1 MVFINLFC
9 WKKIVGAQSSRL
21 ISCIKWQ
28 TKSTW
33 THLKWPFLMFWFQDQ
48 PLPHSFLVLLLNAAP
63 PNPILIVP
71 ILNGSFL
78 ALLFALQALLLS
90 HLIHFLARQAL
101 GGFQL
106 LDLIITELKSH
117 MTCYSSMPLIGWNY
131 SIQTWEKIL

>member
-1 MVFINLFC
+1 M
-9 WKKIVGAQSSRL
+9 
-21 ISCIKWQ
+21 
-28 TKSTW
+28 
-33 THLKWPFLMFWFQDQ
+33 
-48 PLPHSFLVLLLNAAP
+48 LLLNAAP

-90 HLIHFLARQAL
+90 HLIRFLARQAL

-117 MTCYSSMPLIGWNY
+117 MTCYSSMPLIG
-131 SIQTWEKIL
+131 